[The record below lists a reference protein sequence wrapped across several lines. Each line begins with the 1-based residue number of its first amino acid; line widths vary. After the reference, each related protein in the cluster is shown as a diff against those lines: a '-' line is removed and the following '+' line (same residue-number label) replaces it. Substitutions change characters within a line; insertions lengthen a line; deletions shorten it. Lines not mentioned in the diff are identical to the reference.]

1 LSGVLVSCAGAQSNN
16 DLPGT
21 NPVVAK
27 IDPMP
32 IVINNIPQSAIFAK
46 IIDNREKYNFS
57 VVSNWKM
64 HQIQIQDGTYSLG
77 IMTSEDAANLY
88 KDSEGRIK
96 VVASIS
102 RDYKWLVIVNA
113 NYLNDYE
120 GIVIEAMQDI
130 SASIDWMY
138 SNQDEL
144 YKLVDREKITTKKA
158 LQSKIK
164 SKEFVYIEG
173 EKIKTNL
180 NKYYKNNLAK
190 SDIPKDNFYYIRK

>member
-1 LSGVLVSCAGAQSNN
+1 VSCAGSQSNN
-16 DLPGT
+16 DLPGA

-27 IDPMP
+27 INPMP
-32 IVINNIPQSAIFAK
+32 IVISNVAESAVFAK
-46 IIDNREKYNFS
+46 IIDNKEKYNFS
-57 VVSNWKM
+57 QVLDKQM
-64 HQIQIQDGTYSLG
+64 RLIQIQDGTYSLG
-77 IMTSEDAANLY
+77 IMTSDDAASLY

-102 RDYKWLVIVNA
+102 RDYKWLVVVNT
-113 NYLNDYE
+113 NYLKNYAA
-120 GIVIEAMQDI
+120 IVIEAMQDI

-164 SKEFVYIEG
+164 LKEFAYTEG
-173 EKIKTNL
+173 EKVKANL
-180 NKYYKNNLAK
+180 NKYYKKNLSK
-190 SDIPKDNFYYIRK
+190 KDIPKDDFYYIRK